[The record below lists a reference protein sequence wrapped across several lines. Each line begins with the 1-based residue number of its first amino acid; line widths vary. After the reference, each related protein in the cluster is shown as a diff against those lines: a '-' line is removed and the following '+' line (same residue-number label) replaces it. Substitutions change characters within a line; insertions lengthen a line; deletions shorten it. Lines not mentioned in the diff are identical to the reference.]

1 MSDPLEAYEIERA
14 DFARVLLGIR
24 KIQAAS
30 LDELRSLEWLL
41 DTIRAV
47 GLVPIPDAETT
58 YEGETDWLNSSQ
70 QGLIQL
76 PREFARWLLLLAEHR
91 PATYLEIGCFNGAS
105 ASLAAAYLQRFNP
118 AFRATTIDLWPAFV
132 FFPEVRGLVPLR
144 YVVGKT
150 SFDFAGEIF
159 DAVFI
164 DGDHTFEWAWADYQ
178 NVGRA
183 AKLCALHDVNNAPYR
198 DFTMGGVCG
207 VWDLLK
213 RAETGPGIAFTEIF
227 GHPSREIMGIGV
239 RVADAGETVRL
250 RGA

>member
-1 MSDPLEAYEIERA
+1 MSDPLDAYEIERA
-14 DFARVLLGIR
+14 DFARVIAGIR

-30 LDELRSLEWLL
+30 LDELRSLDWLL

-47 GLVPIPDAETT
+47 GLVPIPDWEVT
-58 YEGETDWLNSSQ
+58 YEGETDALNSSQ

-118 AFRATTIDLWPAFV
+118 AFRATTIDVWPAFV
-132 FFPEVRGLVPLR
+132 FFHEVRELIPLR

-150 SFDFAGEIF
+150 SFDFADEKF

-164 DGDHTFEWAWADYQ
+164 DGDHSFDWAWADFQ

-183 AKLCALHDVNNAPYR
+183 AKVCALHDVNNAPYR
-198 DFTMGGVCG
+198 EFAMGGVCG
-207 VWDLLK
+207 VWGKIK
-213 RAETGPGIAFTEIF
+213 RDEGGPGVEFMEIF
-227 GHPSREIMGIGV
+227 EHPSREIMGIGV
-239 RVADAGETVRL
+239 RIRC
-250 RGA
+250 

>member
-1 MSDPLEAYEIERA
+1 MAVPLEGWEIERA
-14 DFARVLLGIR
+14 DFARVVAAIG

-47 GLVPIPDAETT
+47 GLVPIPDAEVT
-58 YEGETDWLNSSQ
+58 YEGECEWMNSSQ

-91 PATYLEIGCFNGAS
+91 PATFLEIGCFNGAS
-105 ASLAAAYLQRFNP
+105 ASITAAYLQRFNP
-118 AFRATTIDLWPAFV
+118 AFTATTLDVWPAFV
-132 FFPEVRGLVPLR
+132 FYPEVRGLVPLR

-150 SFDFAGEIF
+150 SFDFAGERF

-164 DGDHTFEWAWADYQ
+164 DGDHSFEWAWADYQ

-183 AKLCALHDVNNAPYR
+183 AKMCGLHDVNNAPYR
-198 DFTMGGVCG
+198 DLAMGGVCG
-207 VWDLLK
+207 VWDLL
-213 RAETGPGIAFTEIF
+213 RRDEAGPEVAFTEIF
-227 GHPSREIMGIGV
+227 EHPSREIMGIGV
-239 RVADAGETVRL
+239 RQSGLPR
-250 RGA
+250 